1 MKKEESFLH
10 SGMKLGEEGTVD
22 VKTELIT
29 WKPIAR
35 ILVTVTRKSLIC
47 RYFVWLWKVQF
58 TSFFKPP
65 PKKKNTVKSLKIL
78 VLTWINTYLIPTLT
92 IEDTSKSLKFTTV
105 KFKYSGRIRYL
116 YTECS
121 SVKYLVTLYRFLM
134 ANIFC

>member
-58 TSFFKPP
+58 ICFFNPP
-65 PKKKNTVKSLKIL
+65 TKKKKHSKI
-78 VLTWINTYLIPTLT
+78 TKNISF
-92 IEDTSKSLKFTTV
+92 DMD
-105 KFKYSGRIRYL
+105 
-116 YTECS
+116 
-121 SVKYLVTLYRFLM
+121 KYLPYTYV
-134 ANIFC
+134 ND